1 MTIRKGELDS
11 IDSID
16 EALERRF
23 SETCNGC
30 SDTYCH
36 CDVIILLHRRQQIR
50 AKDKEYMALE
60 E

>member
-1 MTIRKGELDS
+1 MTIRKGELYS

-23 SETCNGC
+23 SEPSGC
-30 SDTYCH
+30 YSDTYCH
-36 CDVIILLHRRQQIR
+36 CDVVILLHRRQQIR